1 MGVVDVR
8 GKLFRIILSP
18 RSAELRR
25 EHKVRMTVGLA
36 LGLDDQLLVRVRVR
50 VSQV

>member
-25 EHKVRMTVGLA
+25 EHKARTTVGLG
-36 LGLDDQLLVRVRVR
+36 LGLDQLLVRVRVR
-50 VSQV
+50 VSQG